1 VTALFGKRGA
11 HFPILAVS
19 WLMQS
24 LAMSCRSLFVLS
36 FLLLPLPALA
46 QMKPH
51 RAVYVLRL
59 GAAANAPR
67 IGMAVQ
73 DITFDCKKWRI
84 VRNVVA
90 EVPFTPS
97 LKIAFSSKLDG
108 EESVDGEV
116 FRYHSVEVQN
126 GTEHVMDGAVQ
137 KVDGEIHVEL
147 LSADGALHLAL
158 PPSTLMPVAALNFL
172 ISRLV
177 TGVAS
182 FQRPVFGAE
191 ATGEAFLLDVK
202 QLDENSVR
210 PLPPTIKPVPMS
222 AQKCWPISMAGKRT
236 LGKAPASLFLLRGR
250 MFESGVIDRLTVDT
264 GIAVVAVDLEAL
276 EMHPEPTCSQ

>member
-1 VTALFGKRGA
+1 
-11 HFPILAVS
+11 
-19 WLMQS
+19 
-24 LAMSCRSLFVLS
+24 
-36 FLLLPLPALA
+36 
-46 QMKPH
+46 MKPH

-97 LKIAFSSKLDG
+97 LKISFSSKLDA

-147 LSADGALHLAL
+147 LSADGALRLAL

-191 ATGEAFLLDVK
+191 ATGGP
-202 QLDENSVR
+202 S
-210 PLPPTIKPVPMS
+210 
-222 AQKCWPISMAGKRT
+222 CSM
-236 LGKAPASLFLLRGR
+236 LNN
-250 MFESGVIDRLTVDT
+250 
-264 GIAVVAVDLEAL
+264 
-276 EMHPEPTCSQ
+276 